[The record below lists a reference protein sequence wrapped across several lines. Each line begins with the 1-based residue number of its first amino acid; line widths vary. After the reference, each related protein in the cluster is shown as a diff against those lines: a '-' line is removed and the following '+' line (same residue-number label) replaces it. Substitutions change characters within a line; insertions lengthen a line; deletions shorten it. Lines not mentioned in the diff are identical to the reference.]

1 MNKRE
6 SGSQEKKVFCME
18 NGMCQDT
25 EAQENLAGDLE
36 GLGIVG
42 I

>member
-18 NGMCQDT
+18 NSMCQDT
-25 EAQENLAGDLE
+25 EAQENLVGDLE
-36 GLGIVG
+36 GLGIFG